1 MVASSVMRIPKAA
14 RLRTLNQDDAIDL
27 YLGVLARRGRRPNTI
42 ASYRRLLY
50 DFADLA
56 PGKDTHELELAD
68 YERFLNRWTG
78 AAPSTLASGVS
89 LVKGYSRFLYERGL
103 AAEDVAFPL
112 KRPKRKRAEELD
124 VVRVTL
130 ADIPKLFNAC
140 RTWQEL
146 LCIAT
151 AVYLG
156 ARRAALARVRRR
168 DVDLVHGTIRFLE
181 KGGKVV
187 TKPLP
192 GEYQELLLAAE
203 RNGLWADGDA
213 YLIPNRRPGAVRR
226 SERSDKVVWN
236 TVKLVAE
243 RAGVHTHVHALRA
256 AFADA
261 FDELHP
267 DQPIAL
273 KELMGHSRLETTLL
287 YLSRKRKAQKMELVR
302 DLSWG
307 GFGFES
313 QSEEPPRLQ
322 GEAHT
327 GFEPVFEPM
336 ALLEPT
342 GREHET
348 LGYAG
353 IYAELVNRLEPSDR
367 RRRRSRAEDA
377 LRTGFFDGNQP

>member
-1 MVASSVMRIPKAA
+1 VTVASPVLRIPKAA

-27 YLGVLARRGRRPNTI
+27 YLGDLARRGRRRTTI
-42 ASYRRLLY
+42 ASYRRLLF
-50 DFADLA
+50 DFAALA

-68 YERFLNRWTG
+68 YERFLNRWTE
-78 AAPSTLASGVS
+78 AEPSTLASGVS

-103 AAEDVAFPL
+103 AIEDVAFPL
-112 KRPKRKRAEELD
+112 RRPKRKRPEDLD
-124 VVRVTL
+124 VVRVPL
-130 ADIPKLFNAC
+130 EDVAKLFHAC

-168 DVDLVHGTIRFLE
+168 DVDLVHGTVRFLE

-192 GEYQELLLAAE
+192 REYHDLLLEAE
-203 RNGLWADGDA
+203 RHGLWADADA
-213 YLIPNRRPGAVRR
+213 YLIPNRRQGAVRR
-226 SERSDKVVWN
+226 SERCDKVIWN

-243 RAGVHTHVHALRA
+243 RAGVRSHVHALRA

-261 FDELHP
+261 FDEQHP

-273 KELMGHSRLETTLL
+273 KELMGHQRLETTLI
-287 YLSRKRKAQKMELVR
+287 YLSRKRKTQKMELVR

-327 GFEPVFEPM
+327 GFEPVFQPN
-336 ALLEPT
+336 ALLEPS
-342 GREHET
+342 GRESEP
-348 LGYAG
+348 LGYDG
-353 IYAELVNRLEPSDR
+353 IFALLLERLERPDR
-367 RRRRSRAEDA
+367 RQRQPVLRRR
-377 LRTGFFDGNQP
+377 